1 MTTEQKIKTS
11 LSILFIIY
19 FLSACSGSSEP
30 KGAHWEGN
38 ANFMHI
44 TKGKKDMIYA
54 VDVIGQKV
62 FLEGYY
68 EIIKFNT
75 DEVLYHIRVDQLE
88 FGKTEGGTNFCRVWG
103 QIDETLIRSYL
114 YSTDCFPIS

>member
-30 KGAHWEGN
+30 KGAYWEGN

-68 EIIKFNT
+68 EIIKELIQGKKTPPPPAVNT
-75 DEVLYHIRVDQLE
+75 
-88 FGKTEGGTNFCRVWG
+88 T
-103 QIDETLIRSYL
+103 S
-114 YSTDCFPIS
+114 

>member
-19 FLSACSGSSEP
+19 FLAACSGSSEP
-30 KGAHWEGN
+30 KGAHREGN
-38 ANFMHI
+38 AYFIHI
-44 TKGKKDMIYA
+44 TKGKKDMIYS

-75 DEVLYHIRVDQLE
+75 DEVLYRIRVDQLE
-88 FGKTEGGTNFCRVWG
+88 FGKTEGGTHFCRVWG

-114 YSTDCFPIS
+114 YSTNCFPIS

>member
-1 MTTEQKIKTS
+1 VTTEQKIKTS

-19 FLSACSGSSEP
+19 FLAACSGSSEP

-44 TKGKKDMIYA
+44 TKGKKDMIYS

-75 DEVLYHIRVDQLE
+75 DEVLYRIRVDQLE